1 MTYLFT
7 SSTTNANNSHYYL
20 IFLVLLTIKIKQL
33 VVLFLEKAHERK
45 KTHFQ
50 NKYYLLPKRSI
61 KKQLFAVKSGQP
73 PGKKKNFRNTPFNLS
88 QLGKILE
95 LHVITRILF
104 HSIFSV
110 LERLSKGR
118 VKVEKYLTNASS
130 GNTNNS
136 KSPYAT
142 Q

>member
-1 MTYLFT
+1 MKGRKHT
-7 SSTTNANNSHYYL
+7 SKIST
-20 IFLVLLTIKIKQL
+20 ICFPKGVLKSSC
-33 VVLFLEKAHERK
+33 
-45 KTHFQ
+45 
-50 NKYYLLPKRSI
+50 LLLNLGNP
-61 KKQLFAVKSGQP
+61 QE
-73 PGKKKNFRNTPFNLS
+73 KKKNFRNTPFNLS

>member
-73 PGKKKNFRNTPFNLS
+73 PGKKKKTLEIPLS
-88 QLGKILE
+88 I
-95 LHVITRILF
+95 
-104 HSIFSV
+104 
-110 LERLSKGR
+110 
-118 VKVEKYLTNASS
+118 
-130 GNTNNS
+130 
-136 KSPYAT
+136 
-142 Q
+142 